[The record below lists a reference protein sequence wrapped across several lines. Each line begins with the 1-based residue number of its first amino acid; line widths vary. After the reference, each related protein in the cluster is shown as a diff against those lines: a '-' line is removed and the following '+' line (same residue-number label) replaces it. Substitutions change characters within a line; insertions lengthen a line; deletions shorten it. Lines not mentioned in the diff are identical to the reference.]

1 MNTDQRPNPLYTL
14 CRRGGMVLFCL
25 LVAAVTGLSATGW
38 ADSVYLITGTED
50 EGAII
55 LDPKQKTAPELTSKL
70 VYVSSGAKGYDLTL
84 QEGTS
89 VTVRHE
95 GSAVTVQ
102 SHKESVSSILS
113 RLHVNP
119 SPLEMVGVTVSESG
133 VDLNVAS
140 DLTYYEYVT
149 ENVSF
154 STQRVANPD
163 MLEGEEK
170 VVQKGAD
177 GVRSSVYEVVW
188 SNGAQLSRQFVEELS
203 TTAVDQIVEYGT
215 KSKAKPAASQNKDPD
230 ALLTEHGETA
240 EILRRPHHDRH
251 GLYHGTRRRGHPD
264 RQRHRGPRGLRGR
277 GQERHPPGHPDVYRG
292 QRKRGLR
299 TGRGRGHGGQGQ
311 QDRPLLRH
319 LRGVHPVWQAN
330 LYRLYSPV
338 TVSRAPG
345 CFGRGP
351 FPFLGALCESITNRG
366 RKLPVNCQFCQLR
379 SGPET
384 DTIGMTYPAGGRR
397 VPFPEFSSE

>member
-38 ADSVYLITGTED
+38 ADSLYLITGTE
-50 EGAII
+50 EGGAII
-55 LDPKQKTAPELTSKL
+55 LDPDKKPPQLTSKL
-70 VYVSSGAKGYDLTL
+70 LYVSSGAQGYDLTL

-95 GSAVTVQ
+95 GTAVTVQ
-102 SHKESVSSILS
+102 SHKESISSILS
-113 RLHVNP
+113 RLHVYP

-133 VDLNVAS
+133 VDLNIAS
-140 DLTYYEYVT
+140 DLTYYDYVT

-188 SNGAQLSRQFVEELS
+188 SNGAELSRQFVEQLS

-215 KSKAKPAASQNKDPD
+215 KSKAKPAPSKTQDPD
-230 ALLTEHGETA
+230 ELLTEHGETGGGIA
-240 EILRRPHHDRH
+240 SVSENADGSGVLTLKDGTVLRYSGVRTMTATAYTSGHDGVGSRTASGTAVH
-251 GLYHGTRRRGHPD
+251 VGSVAVDKSVIPLGTRMYIVAG
-264 RQRHRGPRGLRGR
+264 GNVIYGLAVA
-277 GQERHPPGHPDVYRG
+277 ED
-292 QRKRGLR
+292 
-299 TGRGRGHGGQGQ
+299 TGVKGSKI
-311 QDRPLLRH
+311 D
-319 LRGVHPVWQAN
+319 
-330 LYRLYSPV
+330 LYYD
-338 TVSRAPG
+338 TYEE
-345 CFGRGP
+345 CIQFGRRTCTVYI
-351 FPFLGALCESITNRG
+351 L
-366 RKLPVNCQFCQLR
+366 Q
-379 SGPET
+379 
-384 DTIGMTYPAGGRR
+384 
-397 VPFPEFSSE
+397 